1 MRLLGLIYL
10 AATIAAVAAASPA
23 LAFDPTRDTAAVRV
37 PTGEPSASRSGP
49 GGQRRAANPEAPGA
63 LAAGGQLAQVD
74 ETATL
79 IAARRAEIFADRDS
93 PVGGN
98 PTGDVTIVEFFDYN
112 CPYCRQVAPTL
123 QEIERTDPNVRL
135 IYKEFLILGPGSEFA
150 ARAALASHKQG
161 KYIVFHRALMAYP
174 GRVAEGATMEIAQA
188 VGLDMERLKRDME
201 EPGIAVAIE
210 RNLDLAHALRIGTT
224 PAFIINDAILH
235 GAADLEAFQG
245 MIAEAR
251 DQ

>member
-1 MRLLGLIYL
+1 MRLIELIYL
-10 AATIAAVAAASPA
+10 AATIAAIAAASPA
-23 LAFDPTRDTAAVRV
+23 LAFDPIGDTAAVRV
-37 PTGEPSASRSGP
+37 TAGESNAGP
-49 GGQRRAANPEAPGA
+49 GGGQGRAASSE
-63 LAAGGQLAQVD
+63 AAGTGEQLAQVD
-74 ETATL
+74 ETASL
-79 IAARRAEIFADRDS
+79 IALRGAEIFADPDS
-93 PVGGN
+93 PIGGD

-123 QEIERTDPNVRL
+123 EEIARTDPNVRL
-135 IYKEFLILGPGSEFA
+135 IYKEFPILGPGSEFA

-174 GRVAEGATMEIAQA
+174 GRVAEGATMEIARA
-188 VGLDMERLKRDME
+188 VGLDTKRLKKDME
-201 EPGIAVAIE
+201 EPGIAAAIE

-224 PAFIINDAILH
+224 PTFIINDAFLR